1 MLVVVLGLV
10 LVGAAVLS
18 MWSARSSNTPT
29 AHGHI
34 AITDSDKKLALY
46 RGMQRLWSD
55 HVIWTRE
62 YLIGAID
69 ETADVNEAA
78 RRLMKNQEDIGNAIV
93 PYYGK
98 EAGERLTTL
107 LKEHISIAVELI
119 KAAKSGDQGKFE
131 SANKQWSRNGAD
143 IVAFLSGANSNWP
156 EKALAEGMNM
166 HLRTTTEEAVAR
178 LNKDYVKD
186 VAAFDAVFDHILGMS
201 DVLAAGIIQQFP
213 EKF

>member
-98 EAGERLTTL
+98 EAGERLTAL

-119 KAAKSGDQGKFE
+119 EAAKSGDQAKFE

-143 IVAFLSGANSNWP
+143 IAAFLSGANSNWP